1 MVRKYLDD
9 FWVVAPPGSPD
20 AARAYRAMQDVC
32 ATVRMPLATEKCVAP
47 TTTLTLLGVRIDTAS
62 MTVGL
67 PPGKLQALRDTI
79 GDLLPRRK
87 CTRKELLSVV
97 GRLVHA
103 ANCVP
108 PGRAFTRRLL
118 ELACSVSAPLHRVRL
133 TTAARADLR
142 WWAEYLPR
150 WSGTFPLLHPDDQ
163 DTDVLFY
170 TDSSRRGTGAC
181 YGRRWWLFP
190 WPVTLDMS
198 TAPSMTWLELVPHLV
213 SCLVWRDL
221 WRGKRVR
228 VLSDNMGVVGCVSR
242 GWSGDPRIMD
252 LVRHLLF
259 VTACQDCVL
268 SVAFVPT
275 AANGPADSLS
285 RGDLARFRRLRPAA
299 RAEPDV
305 VPAGLTDYL
314 LDPDAGPAPLTG
326 AHL

>member
-1 MVRKYLDD
+1 M
-9 FWVVAPPGSPD
+9 
-20 AARAYRAMQDVC
+20 
-32 ATVRMPLATEKCVAP
+32 
-47 TTTLTLLGVRIDTAS
+47 LLGCPA
-62 MTVGL
+62 
-67 PPGKLQALRDTI
+67 
-79 GDLLPRRK
+79 
-87 CTRKELLSVV
+87 
-97 GRLVHA
+97 
-103 ANCVP
+103 
-108 PGRAFTRRLL
+108 
-118 ELACSVSAPLHRVRL
+118 VS
-133 TTAARADLR
+133 ADLR
-142 WWAEYLPR
+142 RTVLR
-150 WSGTFPLLHPDDQ
+150 RF
-163 DTDVLFY
+163 TDGADIGF
-170 TDSSRRGTGAC
+170 RGPAG
-181 YGRRWWLFP
+181 GLWG
-190 WPVTLDMS
+190 
-198 TAPSMTWLELVPHLV
+198 
-213 SCLVWRDL
+213 DL

-228 VLSDNMGVVGCVSR
+228 VLSDNMGVAGCVSR